1 MSNPTQ
7 KKYNPGHFRPY
18 RVRLNLPDPA
28 LLLLFKGGYKNLPD
42 PASGPT
48 RRCHSPAQPPY
59 ISEGRTVPPR
69 KEVRRIKTKQS
80 VRGGLA
86 ARKRFFFFA
95 SRLRLRS
102 HFPLHFR
109 PPPLC
114 SLRFSSRRLASS
126 RLSPRVRVSAAG
138 CRVEIASS

>member
-86 ARKRFFFFA
+86 ARKKVFFFRLSSPTPLAFPA
-95 SRLRLRS
+95 S
-102 HFPLHFR
+102 F
-109 PPPLC
+109 PPPT
-114 SLRFSSRRLASS
+114 SLLSSLLLPPPCLVPS
-126 RLSPRVRVSAAG
+126 LS
-138 CRVEIASS
+138 